1 MPVRNAS
8 SVEEKK
14 EKITIFSIALN
25 REQRKELKQILKDF
39 EVIYKEA
46 IAPLRINENIQLI
59 VEFYDIPIIFQYQN
73 VLKVKDVDKFLKSEY
88 DNLYFAGMERTS
100 KGVNLTQ
107 IEQILLDTWEQID
120 IYAEMVEDSYK
131 NIPSVDAEIKN
142 RMRRQFENQVR
153 LENFI
158 ISCIDN
164 KTEGAKF
171 LNKIKDL
178 SGRELDEFFEWALK
192 GETVKVW

>member
-1 MPVRNAS
+1 MPIRNAS

-14 EKITIFSIALN
+14 EKITIFSIALD
-25 REQRKELKQILKDF
+25 REQRKGLKQILKDF
-39 EVIYKEA
+39 EVINKET
-46 IAPLRINENIQLI
+46 IAPLRINENLQLI
-59 VEFYDIPIIFQYQN
+59 VEFYDIPFIFQYQN
-73 VLKVKDVDKFLKSEY
+73 VLKVKDVDKFLKSEF
-88 DNLYFAGMERTS
+88 DNLCFAGMEKTS

-107 IEQILLDTWEQID
+107 IEQLLLDTWKQID
-120 IYAEMVEDSYK
+120 IYAEIIEDGYK

-153 LENFI
+153 LENFL

-164 KTEGAKF
+164 KTEGVKF

-178 SGRELDEFFEWALK
+178 SGDELDEFFEGALK
-192 GETVKVW
+192 GKTLEVW